1 MKASEKAEVVE
12 ALRERLSRAKIMLLT
27 SPRGL
32 TVAEATELRRRMRS
46 QAGEFKVAK
55 NTLMRRAV
63 GETEFSAITPLLEGQ
78 TALVLGYEDP
88 VAITKAVVA
97 YAKDSN
103 EKVEILGG
111 VLDGALLTAD
121 AVQDLAKLESMD
133 QLRAKLIGL
142 LQTPAQQ
149 LVRLL
154 NEPGASLARVLAARA
169 DSGAP
174 AGD

>member
-1 MKASEKAEVVE
+1 VKSSEKLEVVA
-12 ALRERLSRAKIMLLT
+12 ALRERLGRANIMILA

-32 TVAEATELRRRMRS
+32 SVGQATDLRRRMRAQS
-46 QAGEFKVAK
+46 GEYKVAK

-63 GETEFSAITPLLEGQ
+63 DETSFAAIAPLLQGQ

-88 VAITKAVVA
+88 VALTKAVVA

-103 EKVEILGG
+103 EKMNILGG
-111 VLDGALLTAD
+111 VLDGALLTR
-121 AVQDLAKLESMD
+121 QDVETLAKLESMN
-133 QLRAKLIGL
+133 QLRSKLMGL
-142 LQTPAQQ
+142 MQAPAQQ

-154 NEPGASLARVLAARA
+154 NETGASLARVLAARA
-169 DSGAP
+169 ESGAP